1 MCCNFDV
8 CRHTEKET
16 NHLITKRNA
25 YFYTDKIWRY
35 LPGEHA
41 LRLMIWISVA
51 SLFLRAWKI
60 KWDFLLNQKLPFVWY
75 HQKSVPW
82 KTKWTLSIF
91 DTIVLILKTN
101 KMLMAKLVIRTIQ
114 CSWHHAM
121 YQIKENI
128 SSVLCETQRKMRTDK
143 F

>member
-1 MCCNFDV
+1 MYAD
-8 CRHTEKET
+8 TQKKKQII
-16 NHLITKRNA
+16 LSPKKRLFFTQLK
-25 YFYTDKIWRY
+25 YEDIYR
-35 LPGEHA
+35 EHA

-51 SLFLRAWKI
+51 SLFFRTWKI

-75 HQKSVPW
+75 HHHSVPW

-91 DTIVLILKTN
+91 DFIFLILKTN

-121 YQIKENI
+121 YQNKENI
-128 SSVLCETQRKMRTDK
+128 SSVLCETQR
-143 F
+143 